1 MKTYTEINVLISQWK
16 AEGLSKGEI
25 IRRTAEACIGWP
37 YVWGGYGQF
46 CTPANRKAY
55 ADRGSCST
63 AEAEQIRKKCPVLN
77 GKKAACA
84 ECKYYPGGRV
94 RFFDCRGFTRWL
106 MLQAG
111 LSLKGAGATSQWNDA
126 SNWAQKG
133 GVAEMPKDRVC
144 CVFMRDGTK
153 MSHTGMHVGNGVVIH
168 CSGEVKQGKITDKGW
183 THYAVPAGMAGET
196 PQSAPEPQPEVKR
209 SADAVRDDEAFALWP
224 QVLSELSQL
233 NMAMWGV
240 LTGSSAFE
248 RGDFILIK
256 SDNDTVSSFIRIGK
270 NARDVKE
277 AIERV
282 TGRRYRLGIYSRP
295 AAPEKQPE
303 QKQDPLED
311 LLQKA
316 QQLGVLQE

>member
-1 MKTYTEINVLISQWK
+1 MKTYTEINVLIAQWK

-46 CTPANRKAY
+46 CTLANRKAY

-77 GKKAACA
+77 GKKAACNG
-84 ECKYYPGGRV
+84 CKYYPGGRV

-106 MLQAG
+106 IQQVG

-133 GVAEMPKDRVC
+133 VISDLPKEQVC
-144 CVFMRDGTK
+144 CVFMREGTK

-183 THYAVPAGMAGET
+183 THYAVPAGLAKESVFLGTVPDNTPARPMLRKGSRGE
-196 PQSAPEPQPEVKR
+196 
-209 SADAVRDDEAFALWP
+209 AVREM
-224 QVLSELSQL
+224 QEK
-233 NMAMWGV
+233 
-240 LTGSSAFE
+240 
-248 RGDFILIK
+248 LI
-256 SDNDTVSSFIRIGK
+256 SLGYDLGK
-270 NARDVKE
+270 CGADGIFGRKTLAAVK
-277 AIERV
+277 
-282 TGRRYRLGIYSRP
+282 
-295 AAPEKQPE
+295 KF
-303 QKQDPLED
+303 
-311 LLQKA
+311 QKA
-316 QQLGVLQE
+316 KGLKVDGIVGPLTYGALYGEEE